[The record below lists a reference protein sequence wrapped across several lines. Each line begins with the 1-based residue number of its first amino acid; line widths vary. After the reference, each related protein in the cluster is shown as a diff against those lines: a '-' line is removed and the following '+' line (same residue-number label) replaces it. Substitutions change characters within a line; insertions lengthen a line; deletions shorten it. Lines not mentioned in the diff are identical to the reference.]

1 MKYFF
6 LAQGW
11 RVRRVWDVSGLWNE
25 MAWRRRPIIIPV
37 GVYLVDDREEMV
49 LFKVEESIQA
59 IEAIPEDVS
68 NNRDQIMSN
77 SNDGSKVAIAQVRIS
92 RLLSAEQV
100 LERITPLKYIS

>member
-6 LAQGW
+6 LSQGW

-25 MAWRRRPIIIPV
+25 MAWRRRPIIIPI
-37 GVYLVDDREEMV
+37 GVYLVDSREEMV
-49 LFKVEESIQA
+49 LYKVEESIQA
-59 IEAIPEDVS
+59 VEAIPEDLS
-68 NNRDQIMSN
+68 NNRDRIV

-100 LERITPLKYIS
+100 LDRITPLRLF

>member
-25 MAWRRRPIIIPV
+25 MSWRRRPIIIPI
-37 GVYLVDDREEMV
+37 GVYLVDGREEMV

-59 IEAIPEDVS
+59 VEAIPEDLS
-68 NNRDQIMSN
+68 NNRDRTV

-100 LERITPLKYIS
+100 LERITPLRLF